1 MEQVVKATHR
11 QLLKIYRDYAKAAN
25 LADLV
30 YVSDKHV
37 AITGSTRRFSF
48 TVRPGEHK
56 VG

>member
-37 AITGSTRRFSF
+37 AITGSTLRFSF